1 MNLTRSVV
9 ELPGDGVEVILG
21 EPGQVSAFGQVLPQ
35 ESIGVLVA
43 AALPGAMRVGKE
55 NRHTGHIRQS
65 LMLTHLLALVI
76 GQRLAH
82 RFRDAVEHATEAF
95 QGRQGGRILD
105 PHQHHQPTG
114 PFHQGADRRTVEG
127 PLDRKRP
134 MKSVLT
140 FEV

>member
-1 MNLTRSVV
+1 MDLTRSVV
-9 ELPGDGVEVILG
+9 ELPGDGVKVILG

-43 AALPGAMRVGKE
+43 ATLPGAMRVGKE
-55 NRHTGHIRQS
+55 NRDTGRIRQT

-76 GQRLAH
+76 GQRLAQG
-82 RFRDAVEHATEAF
+82 FRDAVEHTREAF

-127 PLDRKRP
+127 P
-134 MKSVLT
+134 
-140 FEV
+140 